1 MIFIYFY
8 LLCIIIGCFLAL
20 IGLFIKITKKIELIN
35 QLDERKK
42 YNRDK
47 LSAFAGNNLIYMGL
61 LEIILGIITYICFSQ
76 TKNYTIKIGIF
87 IANIAILI
95 FFSFKVTLSLKKY
108 EISKEDGSN

>member
-1 MIFIYFY
+1 M
-8 LLCIIIGCFLAL
+8 
-20 IGLFIKITKKIELIN
+20 IN

-61 LEIILGIITYICFSQ
+61 LEILLGIIILICFLN
-76 TKNYTIKIGIF
+76 TENNAVKIGIF
-87 IANIAILI
+87 IANMVILV
-95 FFSFKVTLSLKKY
+95 FFSFKVTLSVKKY

>member
-1 MIFIYFY
+1 MN
-8 LLCIIIGCFLAL
+8 LLCIIVGCLLVF

-47 LSAFAGNNLIYMGL
+47 LSAFAGNNLVYMGL
-61 LEIILGIITYICFSQ
+61 LEILLGIITLIYFSQ
-76 TKNYTIKIGIF
+76 TKNNAIKIGIF
-87 IANIAILI
+87 IAYMVILI